1 MLLYITLLIA
11 SLLLLSK
18 YLLYFFSF
26 QKKFVPTYVRE
37 QYNVVKQ
44 KEENFIK

>member
-18 YLLYFFSF
+18 YLLYSFSF
-26 QKKFVPTYVRE
+26 QKKFVLTDVRE
-37 QYNVVKQ
+37 QYNVIKQ
-44 KEENFIK
+44 KEENFIH